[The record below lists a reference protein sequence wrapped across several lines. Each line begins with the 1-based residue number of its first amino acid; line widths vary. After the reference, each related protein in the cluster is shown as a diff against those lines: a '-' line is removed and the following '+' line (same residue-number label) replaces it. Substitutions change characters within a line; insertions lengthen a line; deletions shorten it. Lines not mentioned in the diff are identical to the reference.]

1 MIGLVHT
8 GPFLSWFGFVLFC
21 FFFLIFFNIFFL
33 FVFGHVLFSVED
45 ESAIEVYLE
54 LQVMAKR
61 INGYALEMF
70 LNNDLVL
77 FH

>member
-8 GPFLSWFGFVLFC
+8 GPFLSWFGFV
-21 FFFLIFFNIFFL
+21 FFFFNIFFL

-45 ESAIEVYLE
+45 ESSIEVYLE

>member
-8 GPFLSWFGFVLFC
+8 GPFLSWFGFVLF
-21 FFFLIFFNIFFL
+21 FFKKFFNIFFL

-45 ESAIEVYLE
+45 ESAIEVCLE